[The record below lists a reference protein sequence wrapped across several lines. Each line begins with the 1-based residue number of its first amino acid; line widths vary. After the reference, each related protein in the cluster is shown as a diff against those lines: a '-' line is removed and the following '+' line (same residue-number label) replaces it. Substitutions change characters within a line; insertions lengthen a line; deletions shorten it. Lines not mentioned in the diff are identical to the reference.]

1 MLYEKKA
8 IIDFIS
14 KAKEQKYSE
23 SNVSEIIKNLKLYNT
38 SPSYDDEKFNKYIL
52 IVIESVIAG
61 KSLYLAQNTG
71 CFRYSSKETG
81 SILKLTTLLLS
92 LQNELSLNPR
102 DVQFLEGLHH
112 FKKINELEKQLTD
125 TLKRELQLATKSC
138 NLNGVQFSCILT
150 LCAYVEH
157 LVVKEKMSP
166 VNYDSFLMLT
176 HKNHDQLED
185 YSIEEIISGLGL
197 IISIHNEIP
206 ALQNLPS
213 IVFPDHVLTKRYKK
227 ILLLACR
234 IRFLQELQQ
243 ANEQFGYACE
253 YNNGVLYLRATSA
266 NKALLQDYRLG
277 YIKRHLSTENYSS
290 DEEHPSFQN
299 IIEDA
304 REFLSLEKAE
314 NPTRYRLRISEK
326 IFELVCKV
334 EELTKEEYD
343 NISFETQEL
352 DLNIDFYNKPIYK
365 DLTLLEYIQLRR
377 FFLIFYYAQ
386 VIPLYKM
393 YSDEKISETEYFQSL
408 IPNLNKS
415 IFECLRP
422 HFGSKLDAFWELN
435 NYQKTDSKIIDL
447 LYQPVLSA
455 GTQFP
460 DLFYALCS
468 IATISNIGRNLFVL
482 LKRFNNS
489 SSNEDGTIDPLIKTL
504 SESFDSQKIPH
515 IEQKPLGS
523 ISDIDFA
530 FLVGNTVYIAECKR
544 NVHPTDIFE
553 CRTTI
558 DAIRKA
564 ERQLDRIMR
573 ELSNSNVKDTFLQ
586 RFNLKNR
593 NINIVPFIITGNRI
607 FSNTNE
613 FRYPVRHFREL
624 INFIEL
630 GSIRIGK
637 SDIYIRKNP
646 GLCEEDMHQFLDTSS
661 PFHSCFVESMII
673 YQKKFKHAKLSIC
686 IDDYI
691 LDVCELNKF
700 CETHWNV
707 SALNPEF
714 YEYLKKLDLNE

>member
-1 MLYEKKA
+1 
-8 IIDFIS
+8 
-14 KAKEQKYSE
+14 
-23 SNVSEIIKNLKLYNT
+23 
-38 SPSYDDEKFNKYIL
+38 
-52 IVIESVIAG
+52 
-61 KSLYLAQNTG
+61 
-71 CFRYSSKETG
+71 
-81 SILKLTTLLLS
+81 
-92 LQNELSLNPR
+92 
-102 DVQFLEGLHH
+102 
-112 FKKINELEKQLTD
+112 
-125 TLKRELQLATKSC
+125 
-138 NLNGVQFSCILT
+138 
-150 LCAYVEH
+150 
-157 LVVKEKMSP
+157 
-166 VNYDSFLMLT
+166 
-176 HKNHDQLED
+176 
-185 YSIEEIISGLGL
+185 
-197 IISIHNEIP
+197 
-206 ALQNLPS
+206 
-213 IVFPDHVLTKRYKK
+213 
-227 ILLLACR
+227 
-234 IRFLQELQQ
+234 
-243 ANEQFGYACE
+243 
-253 YNNGVLYLRATSA
+253 
-266 NKALLQDYRLG
+266 
-277 YIKRHLSTENYSS
+277 
-290 DEEHPSFQN
+290 
-299 IIEDA
+299 
-304 REFLSLEKAE
+304 
-314 NPTRYRLRISEK
+314 
-326 IFELVCKV
+326 
-334 EELTKEEYD
+334 
-343 NISFETQEL
+343 
-352 DLNIDFYNKPIYK
+352 
-365 DLTLLEYIQLRR
+365 
-377 FFLIFYYAQ
+377 
-386 VIPLYKM
+386 M
-393 YSDEKISETEYFQSL
+393 YSNEKISKTEYFQSL

-489 SSNEDGTIDPLIKTL
+489 SSNEDGTIDPLVKTL

-686 IDDYI
+686 IDDYV

-714 YEYLKKLDLNE
+714 FEYLKKLDLNE